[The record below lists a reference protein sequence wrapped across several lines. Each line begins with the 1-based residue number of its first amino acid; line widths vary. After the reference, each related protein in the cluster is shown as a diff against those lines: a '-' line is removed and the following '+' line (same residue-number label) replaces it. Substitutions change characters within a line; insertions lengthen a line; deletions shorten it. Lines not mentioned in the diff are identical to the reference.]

1 MDGEFAAFCYCGV
14 LSWCLALAPRI
25 EGSARPRVNRSGF
38 SGPGFH
44 DCVWHLT
51 RLSDSFTRQSWESL
65 QTRSKKQRTPRW
77 HRQQDGLRGDRGAG
91 ELAAVGVSAVVCVVV
106 SSALCHCSKHVG
118 GVVASALTRRRR
130 EEMEKSASLR
140 EKLSAQQQSMDVIDR
155 ERESLK
161 RELEHSKRDQQNTLQ
176 MMSR

>member
-1 MDGEFAAFCYCGV
+1 MALDA
-14 LSWCLALAPRI
+14 LS
-25 EGSARPRVNRSGF
+25 
-38 SGPGFH
+38 H
-44 DCVWHLT
+44 
-51 RLSDSFTRQSWESL
+51 SFTRQSWESL
-65 QTRSKKQRTPRW
+65 QTRSNKQRTPRW

-106 SSALCHCSKHVG
+106 SSALCHGSKHVG
-118 GVVASALTRRRR
+118 GVVASALTRGRR

>member
-1 MDGEFAAFCYCGV
+1 M
-14 LSWCLALAPRI
+14 LSGGLPLLR
-25 EGSARPRVNRSGF
+25 EERKPRVNRGGF

-106 SSALCHCSKHVG
+106 SSALCHGSKHVG

-140 EKLSAQQQSMDVIDR
+140 EKLSAQQQSMAVIDR